1 MKPPPRGAA
10 WIGRP
15 PRHGER
21 TAMRVPRPGRPEG
34 LRSVASTIGARTTQ
48 GGAARRSEAA
58 WRHGNGRVAFRG
70 REFSVGTAG
79 LEVPRSAPPLPCRPW
94 PGLPCGSAISS
105 SWRRTTTTATSPA
118 SEVGGRAGAR
128 APRASRGPAGSL
140 HRARLSRRD
149 PGVRSRGGHRPRAR
163 AGADVA
169 GPGGHRGPA
178 ARRMEAVVSSARRSR
193 SSSRAR
199 FWAAPNAPGGCDG
212 AAQPDWRFKGEA
224 RPGGGTP
231 ESRCQP
237 VPGSAATAQPPA
249 GLQMSSCLG
258 VRYDSGAGFG
268 CSDEEKG
275 VSVKF
280 HWWHSSWKQKKAR
293 CIPLV
298 LQGLSCS
305 FSLSWGG
312 SSFSWAGRGL
322 PEPLLFALSLSV
334 CSQDITGDIYYFNF
348 ANGQSTWDHPCD
360 ERYRQLVIQERE
372 KILEHGG
379 LKKKEKKKKRA
390 EKKKDKKERD
400 PLKHLVEMQSESG
413 ILPSTSFY
421 RVSSPVL
428 YSEHGSPD
436 LEQQGNQVT
445 QNDFF
450 LKNAKGKISDAGD
463 LSRLLSSPAPK
474 LQPLLPEKSNRTQ
487 QIRADVEKIL
497 GRNASSSQ
505 SDINHQ
511 AQQDANTK
519 IKCAAASNVLSDLEA
534 EDVDSIHLI
543 KPFFQTLNKPSQT
556 IAGAMTVLALGGVKE
571 KKLFLEREKQG
582 DDHRKGHAE
591 GDGLVRKEDF
601 LHSVEKE
608 MQLSPSA
615 AAFTLISSGTLEG
628 QGDIHYFQNEILR
641 PLERIK
647 ERREKK
653 NPSEQCQATESSPW
667 QIQTLVPHSQLQ
679 GSVELGA
686 KTGIPESEVS
696 STPGQLTEGKKHDPK
711 IESDSGNSM
720 SVASSL
726 SDHLGSQ
733 VLGEV
738 DNFSWDLQSSC
749 ESEHPTKHL
758 PSPQRP
764 FLEAINSQAQSS
776 PDNLS
781 ASECYSEDQKF
792 YQHVLHMVQ
801 KSRRTESG
809 VSKSLRSQ
817 KDCSKGLDSDQT
829 VHPDVAGEETKE
841 TAAVEAAVP
850 EGERLKPHEGQ
861 ACILQDNQAGE
872 QLMPHMI
879 LMEGTCRVGLPKNGD
894 WIEEANSCIKN
905 TLKSKN
911 EEEKEACLPHLISDV
926 TEKKEVSENL
936 ILEKVLDVAEIP
948 PVLNSPKF
956 GVNRATTE
964 STSKEKDKNWL
975 AQEKNEDKDSLEEE
989 HNSGSAVAEE
999 SRQFEIEIDPIK
1011 PWNVH
1016 TGGSLKEITK
1026 VEETNI
1032 YLLEEKQIHI
1042 QNLQEELQQRE
1053 EEEIQM
1059 LHQQQESA
1067 FWLAQEAALNQ
1078 LKEELE
1084 SFQQQERE
1092 KLKKQ
1097 KWLFL
1102 ERIKKEAEMA
1112 EQAELVA
1119 LEQENQRALNE
1130 LREKLCREKELALQ
1144 ELQVQLAADIQQQKT
1159 ATAEEHQKVILT
1171 LRMEIMEAQ
1180 RREKEELQKELE
1192 SVEQNVQQK
1201 RHQVAEYE
1209 RELSDLLKEKRQDV
1223 EQEHAREMIKM
1234 QKIHQETLARIQMQ
1248 HKDKEKKAQ
1257 DAELEMEL
1265 RAKDAQ
1271 TKAAQFYAQ
1280 EEVWEKK
1287 RQQVLEE
1294 EKQLKEER
1302 NEAALAA
1309 HSRLEESQ
1317 KVQENLED
1325 TLQQLHS
1332 ALAELQDQKIKLESQ
1347 VELLQ
1352 IQSQQL
1358 ERHTSELEETIRTK
1372 QEQLKKLN
1380 KEWSEATS
1388 PREKEEALRVE
1399 DLQEDCPEPSSR
1411 EMTSEI
1417 PKSNEE
1423 NSLLLNQ
1430 VRHYISSEGASLKTA
1445 KEFLVR
1451 QTRSMRKRRTA
1462 LRAAKQ
1468 HWYGGLQGTPTV
1480 QDSGHSQVLEGVCR
1494 NLEEEGRQLDEMK
1507 SAMRK
1512 GQELLK
1518 KKEERLSQLESS
1530 LLEEFSDEETI
1541 KGVACKKMVTF
1552 DLSDS
1557 EDTSSL
1563 ISADQSLHK
1572 IADLKP
1578 DVQFSPFDKIQY
1590 LTESLQH
1597 ITSDLNCVLRLL
1609 SAFSSQQPLFA
1620 STQGQSLAPLARD
1633 GIPLTTYTSM
1643 ARAYSATAFAP
1654 SAGLQSVWYNSGP
1667 GSAAVSGQ
1675 SVDSMLMEKWRKYFP
1690 ASKSACS
1697 STLIFRAPRLRSQ
1710 ASSA

>member
-1 MKPPPRGAA
+1 MAGPALR
-10 WIGRP
+10 IGDQLILEEDYDDSYIP
-15 PRHGER
+15 SER
-21 TAMRVPRPGRPEG
+21 EIQEFARVVGIDPEHEPELMWLAREG
-34 LRSVASTIGARTTQ
+34 IVA
-48 GGAARRSEAA
+48 
-58 WRHGNGRVAFRG
+58 
-70 REFSVGTAG
+70 
-79 LEVPRSAPPLPCRPW
+79 PLPAEW
-94 PGLPCGSAISS
+94 KPC
-105 SWRRTTTTATSPA
+105 
-118 SEVGGRAGAR
+118 
-128 APRASRGPAGSL
+128 
-140 HRARLSRRD
+140 
-149 PGVRSRGGHRPRAR
+149 
-163 AGADVA
+163 
-169 GPGGHRGPA
+169 
-178 ARRMEAVVSSARRSR
+178 
-193 SSSRAR
+193 
-199 FWAAPNAPGGCDG
+199 
-212 AAQPDWRFKGEA
+212 
-224 RPGGGTP
+224 
-231 ESRCQP
+231 
-237 VPGSAATAQPPA
+237 
-249 GLQMSSCLG
+249 
-258 VRYDSGAGFG
+258 
-268 CSDEEKG
+268 
-275 VSVKF
+275 
-280 HWWHSSWKQKKAR
+280 
-293 CIPLV
+293 
-298 LQGLSCS
+298 
-305 FSLSWGG
+305 
-312 SSFSWAGRGL
+312 
-322 PEPLLFALSLSV
+322 
-334 CSQDITGDIYYFNF
+334 QDITGDIYYFNF

-400 PLKHLVEMQSESG
+400 PSKHLVEMQSESG

-436 LEQQGNQVT
+436 LEQQGSQVT

-463 LSRLLSSPAPK
+463 LSRLLSSLAPGK

-487 QIRADVEKIL
+487 QILADVEKIL
-497 GRNASSSQ
+497 GRNASSSR

-511 AQQDANTK
+511 AQQDANTE
-519 IKCAAASNVLSDLEA
+519 IKCAAASGVLSDLEA

-543 KPFFQTLNKPSQT
+543 KPFFQTLKKPSQT

-571 KKLFLEREKQG
+571 KKLFLEGEKQG
-582 DDHRKGHAE
+582 EDHGKGHAE

-647 ERREKK
+647 ERRGKK

-667 QIQTLVPHSQLQ
+667 QIETLIPHSQLQ

-686 KTGIPESEVS
+686 KTGISGSEVS
-696 STPGQLTEGKKHDPK
+696 SPTPGQLTEGKKHDPK

-726 SDHLGSQ
+726 SDHLASQ

-738 DNFSWDLQSSC
+738 DNFSWDLHSSC

-776 PDNLS
+776 PDNQS

-809 VSKSLRSQ
+809 VPKSLRGQ

-829 VHPDVAGEETKE
+829 VHPDGEGTRE
-841 TAAVEAAVP
+841 TAAVEAAIP
-850 EGERLKPHEGQ
+850 EGERLKPREGQ

-872 QLMPHMI
+872 QLMPNMI

-964 STSKEKDKNWL
+964 STLKEEDKNWL

-999 SRQFEIEIDPIK
+999 SRQFETEIDPIK

-1026 VEETNI
+1026 VEETNV
-1032 YLLEEKQIHI
+1032 YLLEEKQIHV
-1042 QNLQEELQQRE
+1042 QNLQEELQQGE

-1067 FWLAQEAALNQ
+1067 LWSLKTELETTRQEEEIRLREEIKVELQKFHTEMHSEMEAGKEKIRLAQEAALNQ

-1209 RELSDLLKEKRQDV
+1209 RELSDLLKEKRQEV
-1223 EQEHAREMIKM
+1223 EQEHAREMEKM
-1234 QKIHQETLARIQMQ
+1234 KKIHQETLARIQMQ
-1248 HKDKEKKAQ
+1248 HEDKEKKAQ
-1257 DAELEMEL
+1257 DAELELEL

-1271 TKAAQFYAQ
+1271 TKAAQFCAQ
-1280 EEVWEKK
+1280 EEVWKKK

-1294 EKQLKEER
+1294 EKQLEEER
-1302 NEAALAA
+1302 NKAALAA
-1309 HSRLEESQ
+1309 RSRLEESQ
-1317 KVQENLED
+1317 KGQENLED

-1352 IQSQQL
+1352 IQHQQL

-1399 DLQEDCPEPSSR
+1399 DLQGDCPEPSSR

-1480 QDSGHSQVLEGVCR
+1480 QDSGHSQVLEGVRR

-1530 LLEEFSDEETI
+1530 LLEEFSDEDTI

-1563 ISADQSLHK
+1563 TSADQSLHK

-1590 LTESLQH
+1590 LAESLQH

-1609 SAFSSQQPLFA
+1609 STFSSQQPLFA

-1633 GIPLTTYTSM
+1633 GIPLTAYTSM
-1643 ARAYSATAFAP
+1643 ARAYSATPFAP
-1654 SAGLQSVWYNSGP
+1654 SAGLQSVWCNSGP

-1690 ASKSACS
+1690 GKFPLPCGGLRAQDDKLDSLITGEQVCLFQHPHFQGSKAEKPNIQRMIDANKKWLESFKHDCKSPFLASASHS
-1697 STLIFRAPRLRSQ
+1697 S
-1710 ASSA
+1710 SSGSGLVQLGLDENNQIKVYHF

>member
-1 MKPPPRGAA
+1 MAGPALR
-10 WIGRP
+10 IGDQLILEEDYDDSYIP
-15 PRHGER
+15 SER
-21 TAMRVPRPGRPEG
+21 EIQEFARVVGIDPEHEPELMWLAREG
-34 LRSVASTIGARTTQ
+34 IVA
-48 GGAARRSEAA
+48 
-58 WRHGNGRVAFRG
+58 
-70 REFSVGTAG
+70 
-79 LEVPRSAPPLPCRPW
+79 PLPAEW
-94 PGLPCGSAISS
+94 KPC
-105 SWRRTTTTATSPA
+105 
-118 SEVGGRAGAR
+118 
-128 APRASRGPAGSL
+128 
-140 HRARLSRRD
+140 
-149 PGVRSRGGHRPRAR
+149 
-163 AGADVA
+163 
-169 GPGGHRGPA
+169 
-178 ARRMEAVVSSARRSR
+178 
-193 SSSRAR
+193 
-199 FWAAPNAPGGCDG
+199 
-212 AAQPDWRFKGEA
+212 
-224 RPGGGTP
+224 
-231 ESRCQP
+231 
-237 VPGSAATAQPPA
+237 
-249 GLQMSSCLG
+249 
-258 VRYDSGAGFG
+258 
-268 CSDEEKG
+268 
-275 VSVKF
+275 
-280 HWWHSSWKQKKAR
+280 
-293 CIPLV
+293 
-298 LQGLSCS
+298 
-305 FSLSWGG
+305 
-312 SSFSWAGRGL
+312 
-322 PEPLLFALSLSV
+322 
-334 CSQDITGDIYYFNF
+334 QDTTGDIYYFNF

-400 PLKHLVEMQSESG
+400 PPKHPVEMQSEPG

-421 RVSSPVL
+421 RVSSPIL
-428 YSEHGSPD
+428 YSEHGSPV
-436 LEQQGNQVT
+436 LEQQGSLVT
-445 QNDFF
+445 QNDSF
-450 LKNAKGKISDAGD
+450 LKNPKGKISDTGD
-463 LSRLLSSPAPK
+463 LSRLLSSPAPGK

-487 QIRADVEKIL
+487 QILADVEKIL
-497 GRNASSSQ
+497 GRNASSSR

-511 AQQDANTK
+511 AQQDANTE
-519 IKCAAASNVLSDLEA
+519 IRCAATSGVLSDLEP

-543 KPFFQTLNKPSQT
+543 KPFFQTLKKPSQT
-556 IAGAMTVLALGGVKE
+556 LAAAMTVLALGGIKE
-571 KKLFLEREKQG
+571 KKLFLEGEKEVE
-582 DDHRKGHAE
+582 DHEKGHAE

-615 AAFTLISSGTLEG
+615 AAFTLISSRTLEG
-628 QGDIHYFQNEILR
+628 QGDIRYFQNEILR

-647 ERREKK
+647 ENRRGKK
-653 NPSEQCQATESSPW
+653 NPSEQCLATESSPW
-667 QIQTLVPHSQLQ
+667 QIETLVPHSQLQ

-686 KTGIPESEVS
+686 KTGISESEVS
-696 STPGQLTEGKKHDPK
+696 SPTPGQLTGGAKHDSK
-711 IESDSGNSM
+711 IESDSGNSV

-726 SDHLGSQ
+726 SDHLASQ

-738 DNFSWDLQSSC
+738 DNLSWDLQSSC

-764 FLEAINSQAQSS
+764 FLEAVNSQAQSS
-776 PDNLS
+776 PDNQS

-801 KSRRTESG
+801 KSRTESG
-809 VSKSLRSQ
+809 VPKSLKGQ
-817 KDCSKGLDSDQT
+817 KGCSKGPGSDQT
-829 VHPDVAGEETKE
+829 VQPDLAGEGATE
-841 TAAVEAAVP
+841 TAAVEAATP
-850 EGERLKPHEGQ
+850 EGKRLKPCEGQ
-861 ACILQDNQAGE
+861 TCLLQDNQAGE
-872 QLMPHMI
+872 QMVPNTI
-879 LMEGTCRVGLPKNGD
+879 LMEGACRVELPKDGD
-894 WIEEANSCIKN
+894 GMEEPSSCGKN
-905 TLKSKN
+905 TSNSKN

-926 TEKKEVSENL
+926 TEKKEVSEKL
-936 ILEKVLDVAEIP
+936 ILEKILDVVEIP
-948 PVLNSPKF
+948 PVLNSSKF
-956 GVNRATTE
+956 GVNKSTIE
-964 STSKEKDKNWL
+964 STSKEENTNWL

-989 HNSGSAVAEE
+989 QNNGSAVAEE
-999 SRQFEIEIDPIK
+999 SRQFETEINPIK

-1016 TGGSLKEITK
+1016 TGESLEEITK
-1026 VEETNI
+1026 VEETNM

-1059 LHQQQESA
+1059 LHQQKESGLR
-1067 FWLAQEAALNQ
+1067 LAQEAALNQ

-1092 KLKKQ
+1092 KLQKQ
-1097 KWLFL
+1097 KWLSL

-1112 EQAELVA
+1112 EQAEQMA
-1119 LEQENQRALNE
+1119 LEQENQRALDE

-1159 ATAEEHQKVILT
+1159 AAAEEHQKVILT

-1180 RREKEELQKELE
+1180 RREKAELQKELE
-1192 SVEQNVQQK
+1192 SVEQNIQQK
-1201 RHQVAEYE
+1201 RHHIAEYE
-1209 RELSDLLKEKRQDV
+1209 RELSDLLKEKRQEV
-1223 EQEHAREMIKM
+1223 EQEHARELEKM

-1248 HKDKEKKAQ
+1248 HEDKKKQKAELLAGLQDELEHMELLHKTQQEALRKTHMENMKELHQKHQEQVGKMEKKAQ
-1257 DAELEMEL
+1257 DAELELEL

-1271 TKAAQFYAQ
+1271 TKAAQLCAQ
-1280 EEVWEKK
+1280 EEAWKKK

-1294 EKQLKEER
+1294 EKQLEEER

-1309 HSRLEESQ
+1309 HSCLEESQ
-1317 KVQENLED
+1317 KAQENLED
-1325 TLQQLHS
+1325 TLQQLHN

-1372 QEQLKKLN
+1372 QELLKKLD

-1388 PREKEEALRVE
+1388 PREKEEALRME
-1399 DLQEDCPEPSSR
+1399 DLQGDGPEPSSR

-1445 KEFLVR
+1445 KEFLVC

-1468 HWYGGLQGTPTV
+1468 HWYGGLQGTPAV
-1480 QDSGHSQVLEGVCR
+1480 QDSGHSQVLEGVRR

-1530 LLEEFSDEETI
+1530 LLEEFSDEDTI

-1563 ISADQSLHK
+1563 MSADRSLHK
-1572 IADLKP
+1572 TADLKP

-1590 LTESLQH
+1590 LTESLQR

-1609 SAFSSQQPLFA
+1609 STFSSQQTLFT

-1633 GIPLTTYTSM
+1633 GIPLTAYTSL
-1643 ARAYSATAFAP
+1643 ARAYSATSFAP
-1654 SAGLQSVWYNSGP
+1654 SAGLQSVWCNSGP
-1667 GSAAVSGQ
+1667 GSAAVSRQ
-1675 SVDSMLMEKWRKYFP
+1675 SVDNMLMEKWRKYFP
-1690 ASKSACS
+1690 GKFPLPCGGLGAQDDKLDSLITGEQVCLFQHPHFQGSKAEKPNIQRMIDANKKWLESFKHDCKS
-1697 STLIFRAPRLRSQ
+1697 SFLPSPSH
-1710 ASSA
+1710 SSSSGSGLVQLGLDENNQIKVYHF